1 MLVAAAFAVASCA
14 NDIEETT
21 ATISNDNIK
30 LVVGDFPVFD
40 DSQTRVIGTT
50 DVGKTAWAAGDELLL
65 EIENTSYGTQHATFT
80 YDGNS
85 WELSS
90 GELAYRESDP
100 YLLRVYYAP
109 NYKWVNNTLMLKDGK
124 ADGTD
129 EYLEGTAKITNN
141 GRTIDVSFPDDRNYS
156 RLRIATN
163 LSGDVTV
170 TVKKFTPANT
180 SSSIS
185 SSFTL
190 TLDAKGNAYLYGK
203 FKDNS
208 SVAVKSGEY
217 SLVSYTFA
225 GETTN
230 GKSYALDANVIY
242 ANNMTATEIENVIKT
257 ELAEGE
263 TNIKLILA
271 ADAGTEILNAVRN
284 ALKDCTDG
292 SIFLSLIG
300 CTEIPGNG
308 LSETHALKSIYLPD
322 VTKLGKSALANCKKI
337 ETVNAPKVTT
347 IDEKAFYRC
356 KNLGKV
362 TLGALTD
369 VRGEANSEN
378 GIFDGINY
386 YSPYIDL
393 YLHERQKD
401 MIGELDTNSN
411 QYIWKPSHED
421 YFDTIYFYYCY
432 FLGYNFKGILHW
444 K

>member
-1 MLVAAAFAVASCA
+1 MKKIFQYIMLVAAAFAVASCA

-40 DSQTRVIGTT
+40 DSQTRTIGTT
-50 DVGKTAWAAGDELLL
+50 DAGKTAWAAGDELLL

-284 ALKDCTDG
+284 ALKGCTDG

-300 CTEIPGNG
+300 CTEIPENG
-308 LSETHALKSIYLPD
+308 LSETHAL
-322 VTKLGKSALANCKKI
+322 T
-337 ETVNAPKVTT
+337 
-347 IDEKAFYRC
+347 
-356 KNLGKV
+356 
-362 TLGALTD
+362 
-369 VRGEANSEN
+369 
-378 GIFDGINY
+378 
-386 YSPYIDL
+386 
-393 YLHERQKD
+393 
-401 MIGELDTNSN
+401 
-411 QYIWKPSHED
+411 
-421 YFDTIYFYYCY
+421 
-432 FLGYNFKGILHW
+432 
-444 K
+444 

>member
-30 LVVGDFPVFD
+30 LVVADFPVFD

-109 NYKWVNNTLMLKDGK
+109 NYKWVNNTLKLKDGK
-124 ADGTD
+124 TDGTD

-322 VTKLGKSALANCKKI
+322 VTKLGKSALANCKTI

-347 IDEKAFYRC
+347 IDEKAFYGC
-356 KNLGKV
+356 KYLGKV

-386 YSPYIDL
+386 MSPYIDL

-421 YFDTIYFYYCY
+421 YFDTIDFYYCY